1 MALIV
6 SRYQKWRQIELI
18 STYQIRN
25 VLRIYGNDLK
35 KRTMIAQENDDGK
48 KQSSDSISISN
59 EARKKEVLNRIS
71 DKIVTQITNKDYRK
85 NIIK

>member
-1 MALIV
+1 M
-6 SRYQKWRQIELI
+6 I

-25 VLRIYGNDLK
+25 VLRVYGNDLK

>member
-1 MALIV
+1 
-6 SRYQKWRQIELI
+6 LI

>member
-1 MALIV
+1 
-6 SRYQKWRQIELI
+6 LI

-25 VLRIYGNDLK
+25 VLRVYGNDLK